1 MLCACP
7 FSPWLWTPQ
16 TRRVPA
22 LGLLKKLPW
31 GQVSKHN
38 TGNPAWQRGPW
49 ALRGHSTQGFRL
61 CVRPAPAYPPVMLVY
76 QRMEPAGA
84 APQCGDVPARCRMLC
99 PGNKR
104 AWQRPALVTVPCRNE
119 AGAGEQLARPGASRR
134 AGWPRGHRTAP
145 QGPDHRDGA
154 TASTSAAWVGTEP
167 QQLVW
172 CQAGPR
178 GDAGVGCSHA
188 VLGDCSCPWMW
199 LGKQRGGLG

>member
-1 MLCACP
+1 MLSACP
-7 FSPWLWTPQ
+7 FSPQLGAPQ

-22 LGLLKKLPW
+22 LGLLKKLPQ

-38 TGNPAWQRGPW
+38 AGNPAWQRGPW
-49 ALRGHSTQGFRL
+49 ALRGHSTQGIRL
-61 CVRPAPAYPPVMLVY
+61 CVRPAPAHPPVVLVY

-84 APQCGDVPARCRMLC
+84 APRRGDVPARCRMLC

-145 QGPDHRDGA
+145 QGPDRRDGA
-154 TASTSAAWVGTEP
+154 EAQHPRLYPGSAP
-167 QQLVW
+167 
-172 CQAGPR
+172 
-178 GDAGVGCSHA
+178 SHGSWFGA
-188 VLGDCSCPWMW
+188 RHRCEVIRSW
-199 LGKQRGGLG
+199 R